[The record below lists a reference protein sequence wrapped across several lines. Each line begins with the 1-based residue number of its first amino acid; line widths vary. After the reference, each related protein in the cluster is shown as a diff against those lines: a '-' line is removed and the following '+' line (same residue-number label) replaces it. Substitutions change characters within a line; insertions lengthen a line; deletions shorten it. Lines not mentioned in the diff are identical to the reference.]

1 MPMNTHVL
9 LVTETWLTSGSFPTN
24 WSQFHLYGSKVPGA
38 FNRGSGGI
46 TAFVSPSCPFSVS
59 QLPSYNAHTL
69 SLKVGTLTVHCVY
82 LPPPLSSDKV
92 LSLLRSLPVTS
103 DTILCGDF
111 NARFGSLLGD
121 TNANPRGTSLL
132 PWLEESSF
140 SILNESLAFGTPTFT
155 TFRRQQ
161 EVHSIIDLFLTNI
174 GEAALLHPQLVVE
187 SDLSLGSDHRLM
199 TAMEALEIEEKA
211 AFWACFVNP
220 FELLLLLWLVSLS
233 GLVSAPPG
241 VCPDIDAIN
250 DSLNQCLY
258 ESLDSSIGVKSGRPG
273 HWKKYW
279 TQEIED
285 AARERDTMYSRWR
298 WASRFAKV
306 ETWNLYQAA
315 HRRFRSLVQAAKR
328 RSWNQFCSD
337 LEKDFSKATAAI
349 KRIKRNKECSATY
362 SHPDGPT
369 ASVNTMASHLA
380 SVYDGSLLNNASRLA
395 APSNFSD
402 LPYDVST
409 ADLGLFDADTLV
421 SLIKRLPNGKAPG
434 PDHLKAEML
443 KALASDIAPVLS
455 LLFTLCSQWSYT
467 PALWRHAQVFPIYKK
482 GDVSDPAN
490 FRPISL
496 TSVMRKLFEFS
507 LMPALDEHSPAL
519 DVAQGGFRPQRSP
532 LDQALCLHDLM
543 HDYFLTTTTTCGC
556 FPRHQISV

>member
-1 MPMNTHVL
+1 MSNIATSHTPNNNPVHSFQVSLSLWNANGLRQSTVHDVLHHVQNTHVL

-121 TNANPRGTSLL
+121 TNANPRV
-132 PWLEESSF
+132 F
-140 SILNESLAFGTPTFT
+140 SIGTPTFT

-199 TAMEALEIEEKA
+199 VLT
-211 AFWACFVNP
+211 
-220 FELLLLLWLVSLS
+220 FEYVPPPDDTLGSGSSGGLAPRRQWKLSKLRKKRPLGLLRESFRTSVAPLVGSLS

-285 AARERDTMYSRWR
+285 AARERDTM
-298 WASRFAKV
+298 
-306 ETWNLYQAA
+306 
-315 HRRFRSLVQAAKR
+315 RFRSLVQAAKR

-467 PALWRHAQVFPIYKK
+467 PALWRHAQVFSI
-482 GDVSDPAN
+482 
-490 FRPISL
+490 
-496 TSVMRKLFEFS
+496 
-507 LMPALDEHSPAL
+507 
-519 DVAQGGFRPQRSP
+519 
-532 LDQALCLHDLM
+532 
-543 HDYFLTTTTTCGC
+543 
-556 FPRHQISV
+556 